1 MGLRTTYPYLDAVAI
16 LHLQILG
23 IIMIFT
29 AGSSYLLPKSINRPM
44 GKIRD
49 FYSNEVEM
57 KEMKIEKTDGEE
69 NKPDSNLPEVQV
81 VVMKTESKDDS
92 EKKSEE

>member
-1 MGLRTTYPYLDAVAI
+1 
-16 LHLQILG
+16 
-23 IIMIFT
+23 
-29 AGSSYLLPKSINRPM
+29 M

-57 KEMKIEKTDGEE
+57 KEVKIEETNGEE
-69 NKPDSNLPEVQV
+69 NKPDSNPPEVQV

>member
-1 MGLRTTYPYLDAVAI
+1 MTI
-16 LHLQILG
+16 LNSQILG
-23 IIMIFT
+23 IIMVFT
-29 AGSSYLLPKSINRPM
+29 AGFSYLLPKSINRPM

-57 KEMKIEKTDGEE
+57 KEMKEVKIEETNGEE

>member
-1 MGLRTTYPYLDAVAI
+1 MV
-16 LHLQILG
+16 
-23 IIMIFT
+23 FT
-29 AGSSYLLPKSINRPM
+29 AGFSYLLPKSINRPM

-57 KEMKIEKTDGEE
+57 KEMKEVKIEETNGEE

-81 VVMKTESKDDS
+81 VIMKTESKDDS

>member
-1 MGLRTTYPYLDAVAI
+1 
-16 LHLQILG
+16 
-23 IIMIFT
+23 
-29 AGSSYLLPKSINRPM
+29 M

-57 KEMKIEKTDGEE
+57 KEMKEVKIEETNGEE

-92 EKKSEE
+92 EKKSKE

>member
-1 MGLRTTYPYLDAVAI
+1 MV
-16 LHLQILG
+16 
-23 IIMIFT
+23 FT
-29 AGSSYLLPKSINRPM
+29 AGFSYLLPKSINRPM

-57 KEMKIEKTDGEE
+57 KEMKEMKIEETNGEE

>member
-1 MGLRTTYPYLDAVAI
+1 
-16 LHLQILG
+16 
-23 IIMIFT
+23 
-29 AGSSYLLPKSINRPM
+29 
-44 GKIRD
+44 
-49 FYSNEVEM
+49 M
-57 KEMKIEKTDGEE
+57 KEMKEVKIEETNGEE

>member
-1 MGLRTTYPYLDAVAI
+1 MV
-16 LHLQILG
+16 
-23 IIMIFT
+23 FT
-29 AGSSYLLPKSINRPM
+29 AGFSYLLPKSINRPM

-57 KEMKIEKTDGEE
+57 KEMKEVKIEETNGEE

>member
-1 MGLRTTYPYLDAVAI
+1 MVVAI
-16 LHLQILG
+16 FNSQILG
-23 IIMIFT
+23 IIMVFT
-29 AGSSYLLPKSINRPM
+29 AGFSYLLPKSINRPM

-57 KEMKIEKTDGEE
+57 KEVKEVKIEETNGEE

>member
-1 MGLRTTYPYLDAVAI
+1 
-16 LHLQILG
+16 
-23 IIMIFT
+23 
-29 AGSSYLLPKSINRPM
+29 M

-57 KEMKIEKTDGEE
+57 KEMKEMKIEETNGEE

>member
-1 MGLRTTYPYLDAVAI
+1 MTI
-16 LHLQILG
+16 LNSQILG
-23 IIMIFT
+23 IIMVFT
-29 AGSSYLLPKSINRPM
+29 AGFSYLLPKSINRPM

-57 KEMKIEKTDGEE
+57 KEMKEMKIEETNGEE

>member
-1 MGLRTTYPYLDAVAI
+1 MV
-16 LHLQILG
+16 
-23 IIMIFT
+23 FT
-29 AGSSYLLPKSINRPM
+29 AGFSYLLPKSINRPM

-57 KEMKIEKTDGEE
+57 KEMKEVKIEETNGEE
-69 NKPDSNLPEVQV
+69 NKPDSNPPEVQV